1 MKRWA
6 FIPLFM
12 MVFVLAACGAD
23 EESGGGAEEDG
34 NGDGAAE
41 APSEEIEVTMYDT
54 EEEPIG
60 TAVLSESEEDGLTI
74 ALEAEGLEPGEHGM
88 HIHDAGMCEGPTFE
102 TAGSHFNP
110 TDASH
115 GFDHEDGPHAGDLE
129 NIEVA
134 EDGTVSTEV
143 PAENVTIL
151 DEEVETS
158 LMTDSGTSL
167 IIHEDPDDYVSQP
180 SGDAGDPV
188 ACGVITEPQE

>member
-6 FIPLFM
+6 FIPLFL
-12 MVFVLAACGAD
+12 MVFLVAACGEGEETGEGAD
-23 EESGGGAEEDG
+23 ESSNEEGATQE
-34 NGDGAAE
+34 
-41 APSEEIEVTMYDT
+41 PSEEIEVTMYDT
-54 EEEPIG
+54 DEEPIG
-60 TAVLSESEEDGLTI
+60 TAVLSEADDGLTI

-88 HIHDAGMCEGPTFE
+88 HIHDAGLCQGPNFE
-102 TAGSHFNP
+102 TAGDHFNP

-143 PAENVTIL
+143 PADNVTIL
-151 DEEVETS
+151 DEDVETS
-158 LMTDSGTSL
+158 LLTDSGTSL

-180 SGDAGDPV
+180 SGDAGDPI
-188 ACGVITEPQE
+188 ACGVITEPQG

>member
-6 FIPLFM
+6 FIPLFL
-12 MVFVLAACGAD
+12 MVFIVAACGAGEEAGEGADEGGD
-23 EESGGGAEEDG
+23 EEGATQE
-34 NGDGAAE
+34 
-41 APSEEIEVTMYDT
+41 PSEEIEVTMYDT
-54 EEEPIG
+54 DEEPIG
-60 TAVLSESEEDGLTI
+60 TAVLSEADDGVTI

-88 HIHDAGMCEGPTFE
+88 HIHDAGLCQGPNFE
-102 TAGSHFNP
+102 TAGDHFNP

-143 PAENVTIL
+143 PADNVTIL

-167 IIHEDPDDYVSQP
+167 IIHSDADDYVSQP
-180 SGDAGDPV
+180 SGDAGDPI
-188 ACGVITEPQE
+188 ACGVITEPQG

>member
-6 FIPLFM
+6 FIPLFL
-12 MVFVLAACGAD
+12 MVFIMAACGEGEEAGEGAD
-23 EESGGGAEEDG
+23 ESGNEEGATQE
-34 NGDGAAE
+34 
-41 APSEEIEVTMYDT
+41 PSEEIEVTMYDT
-54 EEEPIG
+54 DEEPIG
-60 TAVLSESEEDGLTI
+60 TAVLSEADDGLTI

-88 HIHDAGMCEGPTFE
+88 HIHDAGLCQGPNFE
-102 TAGSHFNP
+102 TAGDHFNP

-143 PAENVTIL
+143 PADNVTIL
-151 DEEVETS
+151 DEDVETS
-158 LMTDSGTSL
+158 LLTDSGTSL

-180 SGDAGDPV
+180 SGDAGDPI
-188 ACGVITEPQE
+188 ACGVITEPQG

>member
-6 FIPLFM
+6 FIPLLM

-23 EESGGGAEEDG
+23 EESDGGADENG

-167 IIHEDPDDYVSQP
+167 IIHSDADDYVSQP

>member
-6 FIPLFM
+6 FIPLFL
-12 MVFVLAACGAD
+12 MVFLVAACGEGEEAGEGAD
-23 EESGGGAEEDG
+23 ESSNEEGATQE
-34 NGDGAAE
+34 
-41 APSEEIEVTMYDT
+41 PSEEIEVTMYDT
-54 EEEPIG
+54 DEEPIG
-60 TAVLSESEEDGLTI
+60 TAVLSEADDGLTI

-88 HIHDAGMCEGPTFE
+88 HIHDAGLCQGPNFE
-102 TAGSHFNP
+102 TAGDHFNP

-143 PAENVTIL
+143 PADNVTIF
-151 DEEVETS
+151 DEDVETS
-158 LMTDSGTSL
+158 LLTDSGTSL

-180 SGDAGDPV
+180 SGDAGDPI
-188 ACGVITEPQE
+188 ACGVITEPQG